1 MNILVTV
8 VLATVLALIVPVAAD
23 ALTLNTAP
31 LSEDVTTGTVRCV
44 VSNVSAKTGNV
55 TVEARSF
62 EGGIIAGVGFGPTP
76 LGADA
81 VTESATVDLTS
92 QPMGYCRCIV
102 PNKSFRCSLVWG
114 NGTSLVVIPG
124 Q

>member
-1 MNILVTV
+1 MNIVVTA
-8 VLATVLALIVPVAAD
+8 VLATVLALIAPAAAD
-23 ALTLNTAP
+23 ALVLNTAP

-44 VSNVSAKTGNV
+44 VSNVSTKIGNV
-55 TVEARSF
+55 TVEAHSF
-62 EGGIIAGVGFGPTP
+62 AGDIIVGGFGPTP
-76 LGADA
+76 LGPGA